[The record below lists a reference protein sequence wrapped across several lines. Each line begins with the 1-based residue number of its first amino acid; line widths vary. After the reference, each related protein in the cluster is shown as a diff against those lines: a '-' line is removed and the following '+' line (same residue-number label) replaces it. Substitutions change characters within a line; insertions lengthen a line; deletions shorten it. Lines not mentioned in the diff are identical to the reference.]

1 MKRKKENG
9 NEIKRGRSEE
19 QEQKKPGQSRS
30 MRPSNGFPRSKS
42 SADSTTAYHEKKRG
56 RGIPGIPGIAS
67 AIRGPAIPDS
77 EESLESEP
85 RPTSGQR
92 LGYGVYE
99 VMHIR
104 GIPRIP
110 KMPRISSGPIW
121 DSQTA
126 GQNKRGSERSGK
138 STTRHPQTPKN
149 P

>member
-30 MRPSNGFPRSKS
+30 MRPSNGFPRS
-42 SADSTTAYHEKKRG
+42 TRAYHEKKRG